1 MKMEKWVLG
10 LALAIDE
17 DLSRV
22 LGLAPAKYGKKWIL
36 GLALAINEDLSG
48 VLGLAPAIHGKSG
61 FLA

>member
-17 DLSRV
+17 DLS
-22 LGLAPAKYGKKWIL
+22 
-36 GLALAINEDLSG
+36 G
-48 VLGLAPAIHGKSG
+48 VLGLAPAIYGKSG